1 MKQKKKSSK
10 DDAGKSQSDNER
22 GDPRYDP
29 RYDLRY
35 ASSPTGTFS
44 RGKIDRKAAQLCAQ
58 IRRALDYVIPE
69 VLSETKFD
77 AIVLDVEPAPNTSHL
92 LVILQAIGQLDA
104 SEIRELD
111 FEIAQRAGSIRTAVA
126 QSIYRRK
133 TPTLSFRIVPS

>member
-10 DDAGKSQSDNER
+10 DDAGKSQSDKER
-22 GDPRYDP
+22 GDP

-35 ASSPTGTFS
+35 ASNAAGAFS

-77 AIVLDVEPAPNTSHL
+77 AMVLDVEPAPNTSHL

-104 SEIRELD
+104 SEIRELN
-111 FEIAQRAGSIRTAVA
+111 FEITQRAGSIRTAVA

>member
-1 MKQKKKSSK
+1 MKQKKKSSN
-10 DDAGKSQSDNER
+10 DDAEKSQSENER
-22 GDPRYDP
+22 GDP

-35 ASSPTGTFS
+35 ASNPAGTFS

-58 IRRALDYVIPE
+58 IRRSLDYVIPE

-77 AIVLDVEPAPNTSHL
+77 AMVLDVEPATNTSHL